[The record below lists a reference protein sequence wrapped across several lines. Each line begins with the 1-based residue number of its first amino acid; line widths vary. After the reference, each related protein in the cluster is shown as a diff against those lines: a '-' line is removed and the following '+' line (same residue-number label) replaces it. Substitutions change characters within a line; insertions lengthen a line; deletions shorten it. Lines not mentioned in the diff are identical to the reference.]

1 VREDGGSKQRCRGFE
16 EVSASG
22 HGITMERARH
32 AKDDIARG
40 GASRLARGLCSA
52 WRGLEERAIRKRRTT
67 AGPSTSVAAATFAQ
81 DDSFFLK
88 GREDNDKSS
97 RGSFDFAALRS
108 G

>member
-1 VREDGGSKQRCRGFE
+1 MNAG
-16 EVSASG
+16 
-22 HGITMERARH
+22 
-32 AKDDIARG
+32 
-40 GASRLARGLCSA
+40 
-52 WRGLEERAIRKRRTT
+52 RK
-67 AGPSTSVAAATFAQ
+67 AAADPSTAVAAATFAQ